1 MHQQK
6 TNKHVEEKME
16 KGAVPAYLLDREQTR
31 RYDNKLTTTLL
42 PSRSLSLSLLL
53 HHAHMCLWVAC
64 WATD

>member
-31 RYDNKLTTTLL
+31 R
-42 PSRSLSLSLLL
+42 
-53 HHAHMCLWVAC
+53 
-64 WATD
+64 

>member
-42 PSRSLSLSLLL
+42 PSFLPSLSPLL
-53 HHAHMCLWVAC
+53 HHAHMCLRVAC
-64 WATD
+64 WAGD